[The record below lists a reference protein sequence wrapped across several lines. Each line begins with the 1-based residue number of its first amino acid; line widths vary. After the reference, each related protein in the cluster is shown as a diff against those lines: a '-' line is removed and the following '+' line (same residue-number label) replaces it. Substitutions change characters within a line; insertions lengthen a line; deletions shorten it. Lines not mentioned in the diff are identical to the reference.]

1 MNDREIRKL
10 LTDSVYSINDNIF
23 ELLENTDL
31 EYYCM
36 LEYYDTGNVYG
47 ITFLDISLFCSEN
60 DIYEDDEGNFI
71 ITEEY
76 LKNKIKNIVNNL
88 NKLNLIK

>member
-1 MNDREIRKL
+1 MNDKEIRKL

-23 ELLENTDL
+23 ELLETTNL

-36 LEYYDTGNVYG
+36 LEYYDTGNVYS

-71 ITEEY
+71 ITEEH
-76 LKNKIKNIVNNL
+76 LKNRIKNIVTNL